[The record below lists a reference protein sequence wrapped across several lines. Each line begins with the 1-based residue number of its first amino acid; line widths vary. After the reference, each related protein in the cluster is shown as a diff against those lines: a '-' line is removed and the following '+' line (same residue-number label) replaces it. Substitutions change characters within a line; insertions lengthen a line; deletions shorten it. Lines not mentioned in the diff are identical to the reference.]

1 MSGEAVVGVVGLG
14 NMGGVLAA
22 RLARGG
28 PVAGFDPDAERAAAA
43 ADAGVSVAADAAGV
57 AAAAEVVG
65 LSLPR
70 PDLSRAVLEEVL
82 PVLGGAGGR
91 VVRKRTGGAER
102 APAAPPPA
110 PPPRAAPRGAAGP
123 TGGDRG

>member
-57 AAAAEVVG
+57 AAAAEGVVF
-65 LSLPR
+65 SLPR
-70 PDLSRAVLEEVL
+70 PHLSRAVLEEGL
-82 PVLGGAGGR
+82 PVLGGAGGVGVGTSPGR
-91 VVRKRTGGAER
+91 AGG
-102 APAAPPPA
+102 PPPA
-110 PPPRAAPRGAAGP
+110 PAPPP
-123 TGGDRG
+123 

>member
-43 ADAGVSVAADAAGV
+43 ADAGVSVAGDAAGV
-57 AAAAEVVG
+57 AAAAEVVV

-70 PDLSRAVLEEVL
+70 PDLSRTVLEEVL
-82 PVLGGAGGR
+82 PVLGGARGAG
-91 VVRKRTGGAER
+91 VRTRNVGPGR
-102 APAAPPPA
+102 APAAPAAPPA
-110 PPPRAAPRGAAGP
+110 ARG
-123 TGGDRG
+123 RL